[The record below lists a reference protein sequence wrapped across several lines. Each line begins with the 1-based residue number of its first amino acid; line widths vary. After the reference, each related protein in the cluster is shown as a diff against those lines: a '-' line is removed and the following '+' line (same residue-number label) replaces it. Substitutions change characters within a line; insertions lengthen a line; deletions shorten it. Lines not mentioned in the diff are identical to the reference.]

1 MLRINWVS
9 SALAS
14 VTLWGFI
21 IWVLSDGSGSKK
33 EVDLW
38 QAWITSNFTWFYIAT
53 QDVWF
58 IFMLYLLFTKY
69 KNVKLGREDEKPA
82 FSNYEWFS
90 MMFACGIGV
99 GLYTFSVM
107 EPISYYRGGVSKIPY
122 VNDDQKAQQ
131 AITLTLFH
139 WGLHAWIPYVLVAM
153 VLGVVCYR
161 HGRPMTIRA
170 AFYPLL
176 GDNINGLFGDIIDA
190 LSIATTTFGVCT
202 SLGIGVTTI
211 ATAMYR
217 LNSDINPNKDVTKIL
232 IIWVITAAA
241 CTSVILGLKNGIRV
255 LSKITFSVGLILLFG
270 LVVADNPWFL
280 LNSFVQSMGS
290 YFQWVTQLSWQT
302 DVWPAATAIMRDG
315 ADEPAKPWHYLAW
328 GSKGENVAIQTARD
342 TLASG
347 ASITTDDLNTMWGT
361 RTDADWMTYWTIFYW
376 GWWISWAPFVGMFIA
391 RISRGRTVGEV
402 IKGAFLAP
410 CLFGFF
416 YITILGSLGI
426 KMERIAELAL
436 STSTADVDWRSGEV
450 ACSGMGYDTNT
461 KQPSSA
467 AAIQLAKDGYYL
479 LACRSNSDHIF
490 DVVEP
495 YGKLSTVFQALILI
509 AIILYFTTSSDSGS
523 YVDDLVSAM
532 GYENPP
538 VLQKVYWACTEGA
551 LAQALVTKGGLKVVQ
566 AVSIVCGLPFTFALN
581 FMVVS
586 LWRALKDEFD
596 DEAQQKARKGFNTC
610 ILDVLEGYEPETAG
624 AGAPDRKTRVVTALK
639 NVLYPFDAVR
649 KAKIAVG
656 ADDKFAAVNAAVVTG
671 LLWTGI
677 GLLGATGESVGAH
690 TVAWLFYLIMIFCIA
705 NIRRELRGTKNII
718 GNVMED
724 YTCAAL
730 WPLALAQMEHEAD
743 AGDKTA

>member
-21 IWVLSDGSGSKK
+21 IWVLTDGSGSKN

-69 KNVKLGREDEKPA
+69 KDVKLGRDDEKPA

-122 VNDDQKAQQ
+122 INDDQKAQQ

-139 WGLHAWIPYVLVAM
+139 WGLHAWIPYILVAM

-176 GDNINGLFGDIIDA
+176 GENINGLFGDIIDA

-202 SLGIGVTTI
+202 SLGLGVTTI

-217 LNSDINPNKDVTKIL
+217 LNSDINPDKEVTKIL

-290 YFQWVTQLSWQT
+290 YLQWVMQLSWQT
-302 DVWPAATAIMRDG
+302 DVWPAATAIMRDQ
-315 ADEPAKPWHYLAW
+315 ADDPAKPWHYLAW
-328 GSKGENVAIQTARD
+328 GSKGENVAIQTARN
-342 TLASG
+342 TLSG
-347 ASITTDDLNTMWGT
+347 GDAITSTDLNTMWGT
-361 RTDADWMTYWTIFYW
+361 RTEADWMTWWTIFYW

-402 IKGAFLAP
+402 IKGGFLAP

-436 STSTADVDWRSGEV
+436 STSSTDVDWRSGV
-450 ACSGMGYDTNT
+450 VNCSSMGYED
-461 KQPSSA
+461 KQPASA

-479 LACRSNSDHIF
+479 LSCRSTSDHIF
-490 DVVEP
+490 DVVQP
-495 YGKLSTVFQALILI
+495 YGKLSTVFEALILI

-551 LAQALVTKGGLKVVQ
+551 LAQALVTKGGLRVVQ

-596 DEAQQKARKGFNTC
+596 DESQQKARKGFNTC
-610 ILDVLEGYEPETAG
+610 IFDVLEGYEPETAG

-639 NVLYPFDAVR
+639 NVLYPFDAIR

-656 ADDKFAAVNAAVVTG
+656 ADDQLAAVNAAVVTA

-677 GLLGATGESVGAH
+677 GLLAATGESVGTH
-690 TVAWLFYLIMIFCIA
+690 TVAWLFYLIMTFCIA
-705 NIRRELRGTKNII
+705 NIRRELRGAKNII

-730 WPLALAQMEHEAD
+730 WPFALAQMEHEAD
-743 AGDKTA
+743 AGDKMV